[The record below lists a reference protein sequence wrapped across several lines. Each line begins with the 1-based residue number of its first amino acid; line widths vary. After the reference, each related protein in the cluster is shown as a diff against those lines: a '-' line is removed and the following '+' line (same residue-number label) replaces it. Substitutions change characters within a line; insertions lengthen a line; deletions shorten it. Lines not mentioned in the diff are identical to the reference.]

1 MLKDIISV
9 KTLEGYELYLCF
21 EDGTEGI
28 VDVSEII
35 EFTGVFAP
43 IEDLSYFKKVQ
54 VHPELGTIFWENG
67 ADLDPDVLY
76 GRVANQ
82 AIPNYE
88 RRLLIN

>member
-21 EDGTEGI
+21 EDGIEGV

-43 IEDLSYFKKVQ
+43 LKDLSYFKKVQ
-54 VHPELGTIFWENG
+54 VHAELGSIFWENG

-76 GRVANQ
+76 AKVTGK

-88 RRLLIN
+88 RRLLVN